1 MRTTLNINP
10 ELLESVK
17 ELSGASTKTQ
27 AVEIALQ
34 EFVHLKKRQE
44 LADRILNW
52 KDFNLTLDDLEKMR
66 GGS

>member
-27 AVEIALQ
+27 AVEIALR

-52 KDFNLTLDDLEKMR
+52 KDFNLTLEDLEKMR